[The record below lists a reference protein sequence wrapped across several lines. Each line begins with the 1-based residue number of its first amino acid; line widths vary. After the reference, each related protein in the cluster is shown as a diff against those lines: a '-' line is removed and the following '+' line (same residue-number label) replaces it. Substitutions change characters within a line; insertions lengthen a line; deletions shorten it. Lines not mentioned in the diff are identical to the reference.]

1 MRPWATPPTRESR
14 FLCTAARP
22 GTQGSRTDGWGE
34 IDGLVPRV
42 NTRAARAVAALAAL
56 HRCLIAA
63 HSPDGLPDRCAADP
77 THPPAQSAHR
87 AGTPPARFP
96 IPRPWHRARPTCAR
110 RHVRSTF
117 NLSTCRCASFCTWA
131 TGPVHGS
138 IGWACFL
145 GCQPFVGEMTSKSV
159 RQPRMRHHG
168 KAAQPMVRRGH
179 GLPAGAPGAPRALPW
194 RRMADQV
201 VGAAGMKRG
210 CVVRP
215 SLA

>member
-1 MRPWATPPTRESR
+1 MGVKGGRVARSLKAVSPSGERPAATPDLT
-14 FLCTAARP
+14 FRP
-22 GTQGSRTDGWGE
+22 SQS
-34 IDGLVPRV
+34 VPLSLLQ
-42 NTRAARAVAALAAL
+42 ASF
-56 HRCLIAA
+56 AA
-63 HSPDGLPDRCAADP
+63 HSPAGLPDRCAADP

-145 GCQPFVGEMTSKSV
+145 GRQPFVGEMTLKSV

-179 GLPAGAPGAPRALPW
+179 GLPAGGPGAPRALP
-194 RRMADQV
+194 
-201 VGAAGMKRG
+201 
-210 CVVRP
+210 
-215 SLA
+215 

>member
-1 MRPWATPPTRESR
+1 MATTPVDSG
-14 FLCTAARP
+14 
-22 GTQGSRTDGWGE
+22 GTQRAPSPISPRPTPSSSGPQSQSERTLESAPGGMP
-34 IDGLVPRV
+34 L
-42 NTRAARAVAALAAL
+42 
-56 HRCLIAA
+56 AA
-63 HSPDGLPDRCAADP
+63 HSPAGLPDRCAADP

-87 AGTPPARFP
+87 AGTSPARFP

-145 GCQPFVGEMTSKSV
+145 GRQPFVGEMTLKSV

-179 GLPAGAPGAPRALPW
+179 GLPAGGPGAPRALP
-194 RRMADQV
+194 
-201 VGAAGMKRG
+201 
-210 CVVRP
+210 
-215 SLA
+215 

>member
-1 MRPWATPPTRESR
+1 MSDAFLMQARWYGIFPSTPS
-14 FLCTAARP
+14 
-22 GTQGSRTDGWGE
+22 GSRPSQSGP
-34 IDGLVPRV
+34 LSLQVP
-42 NTRAARAVAALAAL
+42 L
-56 HRCLIAA
+56 AA
-63 HSPDGLPDRCAADP
+63 HSPAGLPDRCAADP

-131 TGPVHGS
+131 TGPVHES
-138 IGWACFL
+138 IGWACFF
-145 GCQPFVGEMTSKSV
+145 GRQPFVGELTLKSV

-179 GLPAGAPGAPRALPW
+179 GLPAGGPGAPRALAW
-194 RRMADQV
+194 RRMASC
-201 VGAAGMKRG
+201 GRAK
-210 CVVRP
+210 
-215 SLA
+215 

>member
-1 MRPWATPPTRESR
+1 L
-14 FLCTAARP
+14 FLCFLYISLSPPPGASPQVVPPRAGAAGLRAFRDISKP
-22 GTQGSRTDGWGE
+22 VGMNIPVDPFGSRPSQSV
-34 IDGLVPRV
+34 GLSLLQVP
-42 NTRAARAVAALAAL
+42 L
-56 HRCLIAA
+56 AA
-63 HSPDGLPDRCAADP
+63 HSPAGLPDRCAADP
-77 THPPAQSAHR
+77 THPAAQSAHR
-87 AGTPPARFP
+87 AGTSPARFP

-131 TGPVHGS
+131 TGPVHGP

-179 GLPAGAPGAPRALPW
+179 GLPAGAPGAP
-194 RRMADQV
+194 
-201 VGAAGMKRG
+201 
-210 CVVRP
+210 
-215 SLA
+215 

>member
-1 MRPWATPPTRESR
+1 MFILNAFRGTTLHHGTATV
-14 FLCTAARP
+14 
-22 GTQGSRTDGWGE
+22 
-34 IDGLVPRV
+34 GLSLLQVP
-42 NTRAARAVAALAAL
+42 L
-56 HRCLIAA
+56 AA
-63 HSPDGLPDRCAADP
+63 HSPAGLPDRCAADP

-87 AGTPPARFP
+87 AGTVPARFP

-131 TGPVHGS
+131 TGSVHGS

-145 GCQPFVGEMTSKSV
+145 GCQPFVYELTSKSGWQAV
-159 RQPRMRHHG
+159 ERHHG

-179 GLPAGAPGAPRALPW
+179 GLPAGGPGAPRALPW
-194 RRMADQV
+194 RRMAAEV
-201 VGAAGMKRG
+201 VGAAGMKRR